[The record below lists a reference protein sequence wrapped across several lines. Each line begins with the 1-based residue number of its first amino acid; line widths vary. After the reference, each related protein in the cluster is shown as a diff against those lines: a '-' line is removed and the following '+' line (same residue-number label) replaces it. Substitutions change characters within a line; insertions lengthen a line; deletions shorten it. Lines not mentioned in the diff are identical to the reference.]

1 MAALANMSSK
11 FVNLHPYVCQRFNSL
26 FNLLSKKRI
35 KLIKKVDADNSSI
48 EEYEHKTFP
57 EKNLIQDLAIIEE
70 LMRMVLE
77 IINSC
82 IINSIHHNTNL
93 IYSILYHKNL
103 YVQFYSHPNFQDVI
117 ANIEF
122 VCSISLKN
130 LKFDNYH

>member
-1 MAALANMSSK
+1 
-11 FVNLHPYVCQRFNSL
+11 
-26 FNLLSKKRI
+26 
-35 KLIKKVDADNSSI
+35 
-48 EEYEHKTFP
+48 
-57 EKNLIQDLAIIEE
+57 LIQDLAIIEE